1 MKETMQKISKVD
13 EFLVQKST
21 NYDKIDRFVMFRM
34 YEKYKTNFS
43 IKPIVHIIGTNG
55 KGSTG
60 RFLTQLLEGLGFKVG
75 HYTSPHIFEFRE
87 RFYKNGDSVSENDL
101 ELVHENLL
109 DIFKDNLKKLSY
121 FEYATFLAV
130 ELFKDCDYAIFEAG
144 VGGEY
149 DATSVFDKSL
159 SIFTKVGF
167 DHTQILGDSLEKIAR
182 TKFKV
187 MAKQALISSEQ
198 DERVLQMAQKIAF
211 LKNTKLYFSW
221 QLKDEN
227 LMQLNEYVQKYDLPE
242 FLRHNLILALNA
254 LEILLSKE
262 KLSQALL
269 KLGKLNLKGRC
280 EQIAPHLYVDVGH
293 NVMAASALCKKFS
306 GEKLVLIYN
315 SYLDKDIFE
324 ILKTLKP
331 IIDTIKIYKY
341 VSLER
346 RLANDKIYQV
356 ANALNL
362 KCEEFV
368 SLDEKKKTLVFGSFA
383 LVESFLKEWSD
394 KK

>member
-1 MKETMQKISKVD
+1 MKKIMKQISKVN
-13 EFLVQKST
+13 EFLAQKST

-34 YEKYKTNFS
+34 YEKYKVNFL
-43 IKPIVHIIGTNG
+43 IKPIIHIIGTNG

-87 RFYKNGDSVSENDL
+87 RFYKNGSIVSENDL
-101 ELVHENLL
+101 EFTHENLL
-109 DIFKDNLKKLSY
+109 NIFKEDLNKLSY

-130 ELFKDCDYAIFEAG
+130 ELFKDCDYVIFEAG

-149 DATSVFDKSL
+149 DATSIFDKKL

-167 DHTQILGDSLEKIAR
+167 DHTQILGDALEKIAR

-187 MAKQALISSEQ
+187 MAQQALISSKQ

-211 LKNTKLYFSW
+211 LKNAKLYFSW
-221 QLKDEN
+221 QPKGEILE
-227 LMQLNEYVQKYDLPE
+227 QLDDYVQKYNLPE

-280 EQIAPHLYVDVGH
+280 EQITPHLYVDVGH
-293 NVMAASALCKKFS
+293 NVMAANALCEKFM
-306 GEKLVLIYN
+306 GEKLILVYN

-324 ILKTLKP
+324 ILKALKP

-341 VSLER
+341 ASLER
-346 RLANDKIYQV
+346 RLADDEIYKV

-362 KCEEFV
+362 RCEEFA
-368 SLDEKKKTLVFGSFA
+368 SLDKDKKTLVFGSFA

>member
-13 EFLVQKST
+13 EFLAQKST
-21 NYDKIDRFVMFRM
+21 NYDKIDRFIMFRM

-87 RFYKNGDSVSENDL
+87 RFYKNGDIVSENDL
-101 ELVHENLL
+101 ELAHENLL

-121 FEYATFLAV
+121 FEYATFLAA

-159 SIFTKVGF
+159 SILTKVGF

-182 TKFKV
+182 TKFKI

-280 EQIAPHLYVDVGH
+280 EQVASNLYVDVGH

-346 RLANDKIYQV
+346 RLANDEIYQV

-368 SLDEKKKTLVFGSFA
+368 SLDKDKKTLVFGSFA

-394 KK
+394 KE

>member
-1 MKETMQKISKVD
+1 
-13 EFLVQKST
+13 
-21 NYDKIDRFVMFRM
+21 
-34 YEKYKTNFS
+34 
-43 IKPIVHIIGTNG
+43 
-55 KGSTG
+55 
-60 RFLTQLLEGLGFKVG
+60 
-75 HYTSPHIFEFRE
+75 
-87 RFYKNGDSVSENDL
+87 
-101 ELVHENLL
+101 
-109 DIFKDNLKKLSY
+109 SY

-242 FLRHNLILALNA
+242 FLRH
-254 LEILLSKE
+254 
-262 KLSQALL
+262 
-269 KLGKLNLKGRC
+269 
-280 EQIAPHLYVDVGH
+280 
-293 NVMAASALCKKFS
+293 
-306 GEKLVLIYN
+306 
-315 SYLDKDIFE
+315 
-324 ILKTLKP
+324 
-331 IIDTIKIYKY
+331 
-341 VSLER
+341 
-346 RLANDKIYQV
+346 
-356 ANALNL
+356 
-362 KCEEFV
+362 
-368 SLDEKKKTLVFGSFA
+368 
-383 LVESFLKEWSD
+383 
-394 KK
+394 

>member
-13 EFLVQKST
+13 EFLAQKST

-34 YEKYKTNFS
+34 YEKYKTNFQV
-43 IKPIVHIIGTNG
+43 KPIIHIIGTNG

-101 ELVHENLL
+101 ELAHKNLL
-109 DIFKDNLKKLSY
+109 DIFKEDLKKLSY

-130 ELFKDCDYAIFEAG
+130 ELFKDCDYMIFEAG

-149 DATSVFDKSL
+149 DATSVFDKKL

-167 DHTQILGDSLEKIAR
+167 DHTQILGDTLEKIAR

-187 MAKQALISSEQ
+187 MAKQALISNEQ

-221 QLKDEN
+221 QPKGEILE
-227 LMQLNEYVQKYDLPE
+227 QLDDYVQKYNLPE

-280 EQIAPHLYVDVGH
+280 EQVASNLYVDVGH

-346 RLANDKIYQV
+346 RLANDEIYQV

-368 SLDEKKKTLVFGSFA
+368 SLDKDKKTLVFGSFA

>member
-87 RFYKNGDSVSENDL
+87 RFYKNGDIISENDL
-101 ELVHENLL
+101 ELAHENLL

-198 DERVLQMAQKIAF
+198 DERVLQMAHKIAF

-331 IIDTIKIYKY
+331 II
-341 VSLER
+341 
-346 RLANDKIYQV
+346 
-356 ANALNL
+356 
-362 KCEEFV
+362 
-368 SLDEKKKTLVFGSFA
+368 
-383 LVESFLKEWSD
+383 
-394 KK
+394 

>member
-87 RFYKNGDSVSENDL
+87 RFYKNGDIISENDL
-101 ELVHENLL
+101 ELAHENLL

-182 TKFKV
+182 TKFK
-187 MAKQALISSEQ
+187 
-198 DERVLQMAQKIAF
+198 
-211 LKNTKLYFSW
+211 
-221 QLKDEN
+221 
-227 LMQLNEYVQKYDLPE
+227 
-242 FLRHNLILALNA
+242 
-254 LEILLSKE
+254 
-262 KLSQALL
+262 
-269 KLGKLNLKGRC
+269 
-280 EQIAPHLYVDVGH
+280 
-293 NVMAASALCKKFS
+293 
-306 GEKLVLIYN
+306 
-315 SYLDKDIFE
+315 
-324 ILKTLKP
+324 
-331 IIDTIKIYKY
+331 
-341 VSLER
+341 
-346 RLANDKIYQV
+346 
-356 ANALNL
+356 
-362 KCEEFV
+362 
-368 SLDEKKKTLVFGSFA
+368 
-383 LVESFLKEWSD
+383 
-394 KK
+394 

>member
-1 MKETMQKISKVD
+1 MKQISKVN
-13 EFLVQKST
+13 EFLAQKST

-34 YEKYKTNFS
+34 YEKYKVNFL
-43 IKPIVHIIGTNG
+43 IKPIIHIIGTNG

-87 RFYKNGDSVSENDL
+87 RFYKNGSIVSENDL
-101 ELVHENLL
+101 EFTHENLL
-109 DIFKDNLKKLSY
+109 NIFKEDLNKLSY

-130 ELFKDCDYAIFEAG
+130 ELFKDCDYVIFEAG

-149 DATSVFDKSL
+149 DATSIFDKKL

-167 DHTQILGDSLEKIAR
+167 DHTQILGDTLEKIAR

-187 MAKQALISSEQ
+187 MAQQALISSKQ

-211 LKNTKLYFSW
+211 LKNAKLYFSW
-221 QLKDEN
+221 QPKGESLE
-227 LMQLNEYVQKYDLPE
+227 QLDDYVQKYNLPE

-280 EQIAPHLYVDVGH
+280 EQVAPHLYVDVGH
-293 NVMAASALCKKFS
+293 NVMAANALCEKFM
-306 GEKLVLIYN
+306 GEKLVLVYN

-324 ILKTLKP
+324 ILKALKP

-341 VSLER
+341 TSLER
-346 RLANDKIYQV
+346 RLADDEIYKV
-356 ANALNL
+356 VNALNL
-362 KCEEFV
+362 RCEEFV
-368 SLDEKKKTLVFGSFA
+368 SLDKDKKTLVFGSFA

>member
-1 MKETMQKISKVD
+1 MQKISKVD
-13 EFLVQKST
+13 EFLAQKST

-34 YEKYKTNFS
+34 YEKYKTNFQV
-43 IKPIVHIIGTNG
+43 KPIIHIIGTNG

-101 ELVHENLL
+101 ELAHKNLL
-109 DIFKDNLKKLSY
+109 DIFKEDLKKLSY

-130 ELFKDCDYAIFEAG
+130 ELFKDCDYMIFEAG

-149 DATSVFDKSL
+149 DATSVFDKKL

-167 DHTQILGDSLEKIAR
+167 DHTQILGDTLEKIAR

-187 MAKQALISSEQ
+187 MAKQALISNEQ

-221 QLKDEN
+221 QPKGEILE
-227 LMQLNEYVQKYDLPE
+227 QLDDYVQKYNLPE

-280 EQIAPHLYVDVGH
+280 EQVASNLYVDVGH

-346 RLANDKIYQV
+346 RLANDEIYQV

-368 SLDEKKKTLVFGSFA
+368 SLDKDKKTLVFGSFA

>member
-13 EFLVQKST
+13 EFLAQKST
-21 NYDKIDRFVMFRM
+21 SYDKIDRFVMFRM
-34 YEKYKTNFS
+34 YEKYKTNFQV
-43 IKPIVHIIGTNG
+43 KPIIHIIGTNG

-101 ELVHENLL
+101 ELAHKNLL
-109 DIFKDNLKKLSY
+109 DIFKEDLKKLSY

-130 ELFKDCDYAIFEAG
+130 ELFKDCDYMIFEAG

-149 DATSVFDKSL
+149 DATSVFDKKL

-167 DHTQILGDSLEKIAR
+167 DHTQILGDTLEKIAR

-187 MAKQALISSEQ
+187 MAKQALISNEQ
-198 DERVLQMAQKIAF
+198 DERVLQIAQKIAS

-221 QLKDEN
+221 QPKGEILE
-227 LMQLNEYVQKYDLPE
+227 QLDDYVQKYNLPE

-269 KLGKLNLKGRC
+269 KLGKLKLKGRC
-280 EQIAPHLYVDVGH
+280 EQVASNLYVDVGH
-293 NVMAASALCKKFS
+293 NVMAANALCKKFI
-306 GEKLVLIYN
+306 GEKLVLVYN

-341 VSLER
+341 ISLER
-346 RLANDKIYQV
+346 KLANDEIYQV
-356 ANALNL
+356 ANDLNL
-362 KCEEFV
+362 RCEEFV
-368 SLDEKKKTLVFGSFA
+368 SLDERKKTLVFGSFA

>member
-13 EFLVQKST
+13 EFLAQKST

-87 RFYKNGDSVSENDL
+87 RFYKNGDIVSENDL
-101 ELVHENLL
+101 ELAHENLL

-121 FEYATFLAV
+121 FEYATFLAA

-227 LMQLNEYVQKYDLPE
+227 LIQLNEYVQKYDLPE

-324 ILKTLKP
+324 ILKTL
-331 IIDTIKIYKY
+331 
-341 VSLER
+341 
-346 RLANDKIYQV
+346 
-356 ANALNL
+356 
-362 KCEEFV
+362 
-368 SLDEKKKTLVFGSFA
+368 
-383 LVESFLKEWSD
+383 
-394 KK
+394 